1 MGVLY
6 DARGNELLGQLD
18 AITGSTIT
26 DARTATASL
35 AALNAEGVADLNG
48 HESMLVH
55 LQAGAVVTATFVFE
69 GTVDGT
75 NYFTLPTVDTVTNAN
90 IASFALAAAT
100 VSRVFYVK
108 CAGFR
113 RIRVRCSVYTSGT
126 VTAAFRAS
134 IAGVPARYEP
144 PFPATLWVTATA
156 AANTIATA
164 TLPAVAGMFHHIVHI
179 DLTRNATAA
188 LAGTATLIHTTT
200 NLPGSPAWSVGNAI
214 AAGGTEKDLNVD
226 FAFPLRS
233 SVVNTATTVVM
244 PAAGAAVLNRINVG
258 YFLSL

>member
-1 MGVLY
+1 MAVLY
-6 DARGNELLGQLD
+6 DARGNEYLGQLD

-26 DARTATASL
+26 DARTSTASL
-35 AALNAEGVADLNG
+35 AAVNAESVADING
-48 HESMLVH
+48 HDSMLVH

-75 NYFTLPTVDTVTNAN
+75 NYFTLPAVDGTTNAP
-90 IASFALAAAT
+90 IASLALAAAT
-100 VSRVFYVK
+100 VSRVFYIR
-108 CAGFR
+108 CPGYR
-113 RIRVRCSVYTSGT
+113 RVRVRCSAYTSGT
-126 VTAAFRAS
+126 VIAAFRSS
-134 IAGVPARYEP
+134 IAGVPARFEP
-144 PFPATLWVTATA
+144 PFPMTLWVTATA

-164 TLPAVAGMFHHIVHI
+164 TLPAVAGMFHNITHI

-188 LAGTATLIHTTT
+188 LAGAATLIHTTT
-200 NLPGSPAWSVGNAI
+200 NLPGSPAWSVGNNMI
-214 AAGGTEKDLNVD
+214 AGGTQVDLYAD

-233 SVVNTATTVVM
+233 SVANTATTIVM